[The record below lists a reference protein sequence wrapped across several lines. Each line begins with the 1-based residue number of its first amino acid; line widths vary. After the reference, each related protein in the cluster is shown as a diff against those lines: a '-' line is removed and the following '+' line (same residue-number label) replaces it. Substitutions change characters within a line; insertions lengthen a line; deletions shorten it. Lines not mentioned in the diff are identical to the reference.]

1 MPGNAPFLGLPRGLD
16 AWAAAVLT
24 AAFALL
30 FAALYGGASLLTG
43 LDPRRLD
50 VALPFERAIP
60 FVPAAAAVY
69 LSGTVLLALAP
80 FVLRRR
86 RDLWALFCALAAE
99 TVAGAALFLA
109 LPVRGAFPERQV
121 EEGGLAAA
129 LFRFADDLNLE
140 RNELPSLHVALA
152 LTAALAYG
160 RGRGPLARALLAA
173 WALAVAASAVLIHE
187 HHLLDVAAGLALG
200 AAGWR
205 IAGGRARRPEAAAA
219 FEVDLLC
226 LREVALFGRRHPR
239 YWLIGLFLLG
249 ASLPRWRSRR
259 VLRTGFCLLQH
270 ADDLLDGDRPCER
283 EPLEAVDELIA
294 AIESGRFGA
303 GDRMRLAEAF
313 SADLRRAGGE
323 PALATAV
330 DLLRTMQRDRRRVL
344 ERTLLDRRALLEHH
358 RATFTRSLDLML
370 TAAGSDLRSADVP
383 ELADALGWCSAVRDL
398 REDLE
403 AGLVNLPREV
413 IEAARAEGCRSLA
426 HDELLAT
433 AAVRAWLA
441 AELARAGR
449 LLDAADRR
457 LEALRGRR
465 GERALRLFARSIR
478 GFAERRFPRRF
489 PGVRA
494 AQGTEADQAEVSPLS
509 RPSEKIVSPAGGGG
523 AAGVPA
529 RR

>member
-16 AWAAAVLT
+16 AWAAAILT
-24 AAFALL
+24 GGFALL

-50 VALPFERAIP
+50 VALPFEREVP

-80 FVLRRR
+80 FVLRRG

-99 TVAGAALFLA
+99 TVLGAAVFLA
-109 LPVRGAFPERQV
+109 LPVRGAFPERLV
-121 EEGGLAAA
+121 EEGGVTAA
-129 LFRFADDLNLE
+129 LFGLADALNLE

-160 RGRGPLARALLAA
+160 RALGGSRGWLSRALLVA
-173 WALAVAASAVLIHE
+173 WAGAVAASAVLIHE

-205 IAGGRARRPEAAAA
+205 IAGGWARRPEVAAA

-226 LREVALFGRRHPR
+226 LREAALFGRRHPR
-239 YWLIGLFLLG
+239 YWLIGLVLAG

-294 AIESGRFGA
+294 AIESGRFGET
-303 GDRMRLAEAF
+303 DRMRLAEAF
-313 SADLRRAGGE
+313 AADLRGGGGE
-323 PALATAV
+323 PALAIAV
-330 DLLRTMQRDRRRVL
+330 ELLRTMQRDRRRVL

-370 TAAGSDLRSADVP
+370 LAAGSDLRSADAP
-383 ELADALGWCSAVRDL
+383 ELADALGWCSTMRDL

-403 AGLVNLPREV
+403 AGLVNVPREV
-413 IEAARAEGCRSLA
+413 IEAARAEGCSSLD
-426 HDELLAT
+426 HDELVAT
-433 AAVRAWLA
+433 AAVRAWLVE
-441 AELARAGR
+441 ELARAGR

-457 LEALRGRR
+457 LEGLRGRR
-465 GERALRLFARSIR
+465 GARALRLFTRSIR
-478 GFAERRFPRRF
+478 GFAERRL
-489 PGVRA
+489 
-494 AQGTEADQAEVSPLS
+494 D
-509 RPSEKIVSPAGGGG
+509 
-523 AAGVPA
+523 
-529 RR
+529 